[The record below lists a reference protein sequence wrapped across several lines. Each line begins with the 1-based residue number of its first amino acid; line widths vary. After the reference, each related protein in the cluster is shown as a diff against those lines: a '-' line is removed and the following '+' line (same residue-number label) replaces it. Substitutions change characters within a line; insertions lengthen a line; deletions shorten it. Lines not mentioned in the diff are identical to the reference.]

1 MNMSAPKRPRFYD
14 KERDYATILE
24 FVKKNPGHDKEFYIG
39 NFSLLCAYSQ
49 EKSEEVF
56 RLLKFARKIVVD
68 GTGKVQIPKKE
79 ENKSKPTLLVEKKDE
94 R

>member
-1 MNMSAPKRPRFYD
+1 MSAPKRPRFYD
-14 KERDYATILE
+14 KGRDYKTVLDFIQ
-24 FVKKNPGHDKEFYIG
+24 KNPGQNKEFYIG
-39 NFSLLCAYSQ
+39 NFSLLCSYSQ

-79 ENKSKPTLLVEKKDE
+79 ENKSKSTLLVEKKDE